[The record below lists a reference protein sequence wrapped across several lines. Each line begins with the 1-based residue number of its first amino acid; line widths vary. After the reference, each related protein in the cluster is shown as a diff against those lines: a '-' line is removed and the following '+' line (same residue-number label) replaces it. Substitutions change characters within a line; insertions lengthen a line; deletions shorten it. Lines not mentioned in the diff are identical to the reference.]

1 MTDPVLTL
9 RDASLAFGPRTLWS
23 HLDLDV
29 EPGEFIA
36 VLGSNGSGKSS
47 LLKVILGQQKLSS
60 GSISFLGAAGRRG
73 DRRIGY
79 VPQQKLADDGTPLRA
94 RDLVGLGLSGHRWG
108 VPLPSAARRRDVD
121 ALLAAVGA
129 TDYANVGV
137 STLSGGEQQRVRIG
151 QALAGDPRLL
161 LCDEPLLS
169 LDLTHQRA
177 VSELIDRQR
186 RERDFGVLFVTHDIN
201 PILDMVDRVLYLA
214 GGGFRIGAPSE
225 VLRSEVLSELYGS
238 RVDVIR
244 THGRVIVVGTPDG
257 AHGHPDDQFH
267 HHDEH
272 DGGSGPSTSS
282 TGLLGGLP

>member
-9 RDASLAFGPRTLWS
+9 RDASLSFGSRTLWS
-23 HLDLDV
+23 GLDLDV
-29 EPGEFIA
+29 QPGEFIA

-47 LLKVILGQQKLSS
+47 LLKVILGQQKLTS
-60 GSISFLGAAGRRG
+60 GSISFLGAPGRRG

-108 VPLPSAARRRDVD
+108 VPLPSATRRREVD

-129 TDYANVGV
+129 TEYANVGV

-214 GGGFRIGAPSE
+214 GGGFRIGSPSE

-238 RVDVIR
+238 HVDVIR
-244 THGRVIVVGTPDG
+244 THGRVIVVGAPDVS
-257 AHGHPDDQFH
+257 AEHPEHGDHPVH
-267 HHDEH
+267 RLE
-272 DGGSGPSTSS
+272 
-282 TGLLGGLP
+282 GLP